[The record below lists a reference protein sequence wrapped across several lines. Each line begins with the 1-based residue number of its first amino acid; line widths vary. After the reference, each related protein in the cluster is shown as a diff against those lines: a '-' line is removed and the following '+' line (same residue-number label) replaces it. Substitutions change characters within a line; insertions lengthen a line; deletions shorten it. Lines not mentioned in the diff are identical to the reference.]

1 MVMLYNIDSHYF
13 RRTQYVHKN
22 VVIIKERHFF
32 SMACT
37 FFSHNYFQKTRKFSS
52 KPTWRLTLE
61 QLLATNSSDSENFNT
76 TKATVTTR
84 KLESSLPLYRACTSS
99 LSTYVRTSTMM
110 QCMDF
115 CIMALSWLKE
125 NCSTLMNR
133 SVFHTPRSL
142 GFRWE
147 ILCGWRTY
155 MVIGHSPFVKMII
168 TLIHSLDFYCRNYN
182 P

>member
-1 MVMLYNIDSHYF
+1 MVMLYNIDSQYF
-13 RRTQYVHKN
+13 RGTQEAHKN
-22 VVIIKERHFF
+22 VVIIKKVLMF
-32 SMACT
+32 MACT
-37 FFSHNYFQKTRKFSS
+37 FFSHIYFQKTRKFSS
-52 KPTWRLTLE
+52 KPTWSLPPQ

-84 KLESSLPLYRACTSS
+84 KLESSPPLYRACTSS
-99 LSTYVRTSTMM
+99 LSTYVPTLTMM

-125 NCSTLMNR
+125 NFSTLMNR
-133 SVFHTPRSL
+133 SVFHTPRSFR
-142 GFRWE
+142 FRWG

-155 MVIGHSPFVKMII
+155 MVIVHSPFVKMII
-168 TLIHSLDFYCRNYN
+168 TLIHSLDFYCRNYK